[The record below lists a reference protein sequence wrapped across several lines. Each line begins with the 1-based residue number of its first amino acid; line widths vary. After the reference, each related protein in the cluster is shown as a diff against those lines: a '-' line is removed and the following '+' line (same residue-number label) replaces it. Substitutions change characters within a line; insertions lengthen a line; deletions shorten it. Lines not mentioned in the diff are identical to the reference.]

1 MIIPKQLVTE
11 APEPLEALIN
21 KSTCGDSRLLL
32 SRVDSDSID
41 CIYMDPPFNSDS
53 DYRLDPDSETG
64 FNDEF
69 DSDARYIALI
79 EPMLIECKRALK
91 EKGSLFF
98 HISAA
103 EMMIP
108 NMLCRKHFRRVQ
120 PIFWKKSRSKNNIKN
135 KLGATID
142 VIFWCSDHAKPKMN
156 MVYQPLDEYYA
167 ANSYKN
173 KDERGNYALGHIVYT
188 ATQKTKN
195 KDRLYSIVHA
205 GVTYAPKN
213 GWRLSQ
219 EDLQSMIDDNRIHFP
234 SKAGAN
240 PYKKIYKH
248 ESKGKPCTDLWDD
261 VYSIAQGSE
270 KRVYPTQKPIALL
283 DRIIKMTTDV
293 GDIVLDPVAGSGTTG
308 VAASR
313 LDRKYILFDQNIEAT
328 KICMQRIAEEGKN
341 GI

>member
-1 MIIPKQLVTE
+1 
-11 APEPLEALIN
+11 
-21 KSTCGDSRLLL
+21 
-32 SRVDSDSID
+32 
-41 CIYMDPPFNSDS
+41 
-53 DYRLDPDSETG
+53 
-64 FNDEF
+64 
-69 DSDARYIALI
+69 
-79 EPMLIECKRALK
+79 
-91 EKGSLFF
+91 
-98 HISAA
+98 
-103 EMMIP
+103 
-108 NMLCRKHFRRVQ
+108 
-120 PIFWKKSRSKNNIKN
+120 
-135 KLGATID
+135 
-142 VIFWCSDHAKPKMN
+142 
-156 MVYQPLDEYYA
+156 
-167 ANSYKN
+167 
-173 KDERGNYALGHIVYT
+173 
-188 ATQKTKN
+188 
-195 KDRLYSIVHA
+195 
-205 GVTYAPKN
+205 
-213 GWRLSQ
+213 
-219 EDLQSMIDDNRIHFP
+219 MIDDNRIHFP